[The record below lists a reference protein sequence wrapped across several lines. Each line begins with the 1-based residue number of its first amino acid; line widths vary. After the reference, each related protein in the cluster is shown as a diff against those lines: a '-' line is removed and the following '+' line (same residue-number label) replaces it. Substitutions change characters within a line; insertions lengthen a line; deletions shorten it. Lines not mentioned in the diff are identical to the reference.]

1 MTIFRIGEHML
12 MRISIIVILYFL
24 NQPIYAQ
31 ECSDEEYIKYSSV
44 NFNLSFVH
52 KGFSSPQII
61 DPKTGKGKCEVS
73 SETYLYNKSIEP
85 SKFILLKDGVT
96 GIKEYGSN
104 IIAIS
109 TFAGAHNGR
118 LYFFKKR
125 IINKNDYPQKYNLEE
140 IKIENESNFF
150 SSDMSTIF
158 VCEDNKKV
166 EVTPTL
172 EVIVY
177 NPSKDRNKT
186 IVKKYRLSYEKM
198 KFFLYSST
206 LK

>member
-1 MTIFRIGEHML
+1 ML
-12 MRISIIVILYFL
+12 MRISIIIILYFL

-31 ECSDEEYIKYSSV
+31 NCSDEEYIKYNSV

-52 KGFSSPQII
+52 KGFSSPQIV
-61 DPKTGKGKCEVS
+61 DPKTGKGECEVS
-73 SETYLYNKSIEP
+73 SETYLYNKSIKP
-85 SKFILLKDGVT
+85 NQFILLKDGVI

-118 LYFFKKR
+118 LYFLKKH

-140 IKIENESNFF
+140 IKIENENNFF

-158 VCEDNKKV
+158 VCEQDKKKGG
-166 EVTPTL
+166 THSTL
-172 EVIVY
+172 EIIVH
-177 NPSKDRNKT
+177 NLSKDRNET
-186 IVKKYRLSYEKM
+186 IVKRYKFSYEKM
-198 KFFLYSST
+198 KFFLVSS
-206 LK
+206 LRRSPS